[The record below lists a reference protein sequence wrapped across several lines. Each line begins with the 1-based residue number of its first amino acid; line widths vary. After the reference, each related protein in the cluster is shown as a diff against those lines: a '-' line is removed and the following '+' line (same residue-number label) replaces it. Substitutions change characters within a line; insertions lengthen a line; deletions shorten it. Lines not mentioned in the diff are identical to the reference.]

1 MFFYKFLLKSGKM
14 KKILSSAYSLK
25 LNNIIL
31 FFNWGLICIQM
42 VIFATLFRRCPTLGK
57 STLKMKNVVSTLF
70 NVVEFNVEK
79 HNVVST
85 LFNVVNFNVDV
96 HNIVST
102 LIWRCATSRRHINLK
117 TMLNWRWN
125 ICWVVIWRNKIRS
138 FSVTVCS
145 WIEYYDLSIIFD
157 TSTNYFS
164 TERKYLKA

>member
-42 VIFATLFRRCPTLGK
+42 VIFATLFRRCPTLEK
-57 STLKMKNVVSTLF
+57 STLKMTTLF
-70 NVVEFNVEK
+70 RRCLTLLN
-79 HNVVST
+79 ST

-102 LIWRCATSRRHINLK
+102 LIWHCATSRRHINLK
-117 TMLNWRWN
+117 TTLNWRWN

-164 TERKYLKA
+164 IERK

>member
-57 STLKMKNVVSTLF
+57 STLKMKNAVSTLF

-102 LIWRCATSRRHINLK
+102 LIWRYATSRHHINLK
-117 TMLNWRWN
+117 TTLNWRWN
-125 ICWVVIWRNKIRS
+125 VCWGNFHRFSICSGW
-138 FSVTVCS
+138 
-145 WIEYYDLSIIFD
+145 
-157 TSTNYFS
+157 
-164 TERKYLKA
+164 